1 MIGGIQLFRK
11 ILNILLTLLFVGAS
25 TVFGAVPGEVR
36 QLIQLSEYI
45 GIDYQAAVNNGEI
58 INNDEYLEMVE
69 FSELIVS
76 GISSHEELG
85 NKPLLSISQALLAAV
100 KEKASP
106 SDVRKLTSDLR
117 THLLEEAGGFEFPSS
132 LLPQVNTT
140 SLYQENCSQCHGSEG
155 RGDGLL
161 AKNLD
166 PRPTD
171 FTDAVRARSRSLLGL
186 HDAIRNGIDGTSMV
200 AFEFSE
206 EERWS
211 LAFYVGSL
219 AFSGYQEMPSQAKP
233 GVSLSSWIKFSP
245 DSLLSNY
252 SNLSEQKIGELRHDS
267 GPIFE
272 RADPIALTRSQ
283 LRASV
288 KAYSKGDRVEANR
301 LAISAYLDGFELIE
315 GILDAQDSQ
324 LRRSI
329 ENDFMEFRRI
339 VALPDAQEDLEG
351 LLIKIS
357 EKLDRS
363 ETQISQSLSDG
374 TLFGISFIILL
385 REGLEALLVVIAL
398 VTVLLKTDRRDAL
411 KYIHIGWVAALIA
424 GAGTWVLAE
433 YFVSISG
440 GDREIIEGVAAL
452 VAALVLFYVGFWMHS
467 KASAQQWQS
476 FIQRRVSQSL
486 STGALWGLAGLAFI
500 SVYRE
505 VFETVLFYQS
515 LLTQTGDGQQWSIV
529 AGFAAAVV
537 LLGCLAWLLIRSS
550 ARLPISQF
558 FTITTYILLGL
569 SFILMGKAIAALQEA
584 AVLSSSQMP
593 INIEMEWL
601 GVHSTWEGI
610 LAQSLILLLSI
621 FLMSRMRTAL
631 RG

>member
-1 MIGGIQLFRK
+1 LHIRFAVMEFAMTGGIQLFHK
-11 ILNILLTLLFVGAS
+11 ILNILLTLLFVS
-25 TVFGAVPGEVR
+25 TSNVFGAGPDEVR
-36 QLIQLSEYI
+36 QLIQLTEYI

-58 INNDEYLEMVE
+58 INGPEYLEMVE

-100 KEKASP
+100 KLKVRPGE
-106 SDVRKLTSDLR
+106 VRKLTSDLR

-132 LLPQVNTT
+132 LLPRVKTT
-140 SLYQENCSQCHGSEG
+140 SLYEENCSQCHGGEG

-171 FTDAVRARSRSLLGL
+171 FTDVARARNRSLLGL

-200 AFEFSE
+200 AFKFSE

-219 AFSGYQEMPSQAKP
+219 AFNGSQEMPNHATP
-233 GVSLSSWIKFSP
+233 EVSLSSWIKFSP

-252 SNLSEQKIGELRHDS
+252 PNLSEQKIGEFRHDS
-267 GPIFE
+267 GPFFE

-288 KAYSKGDRVEANR
+288 KAYSKGNRVEANR

-351 LLIKIS
+351 LLIKIF

-374 TLFGISFIILL
+374 TLFGISFVILL

-398 VTVLLKTDRRDAL
+398 VTVLLRTDRRDAL
-411 KYIHIGWVAALIA
+411 KYIHIGWVAALVA

-467 KASAQQWQS
+467 KASAQQWQN
-476 FIQRRVSQSL
+476 FIQRRISQSL
-486 STGALWGLAGLAFI
+486 SAGTLWGLAGLAFI

-505 VFETVLFYQS
+505 VFETVCF
-515 LLTQTGDGQQWSIV
+515 
-529 AGFAAAVV
+529 
-537 LLGCLAWLLIRSS
+537 
-550 ARLPISQF
+550 IS
-558 FTITTYILLGL
+558 
-569 SFILMGKAIAALQEA
+569 
-584 AVLSSSQMP
+584 
-593 INIEMEWL
+593 
-601 GVHSTWEGI
+601 HC
-610 LAQSLILLLSI
+610 
-621 FLMSRMRTAL
+621 
-631 RG
+631 